1 MHLAVTIQQKDLDEL
16 RELIIAVRSA
26 LSAGNVTVLEA
37 PADMNY
43 PYPMPIVTIL
53 EDSARRR
60 LYGSDAVEKLR
71 NLAQQRMGMP

>member
-37 PADMNY
+37 PDMNY
-43 PYPMPIVTIL
+43 PYPTPIVTIL
-53 EDSARRR
+53 EDTARSR

-71 NLAQQRMGMP
+71 DLAQQRLGMR